1 MDQQQRLVLAEEGM
15 RFFGKVSAVISHEV
29 NNVLAII
36 NENNGLLEDFIFM
49 ARDDERPLEPD
60 RIAES
65 AAAIARQ
72 VKRADL
78 IIKKM
83 NRFAHSID
91 ESVKRVDLGEELVLF
106 AALAQRVAAAKEI
119 GLQPMPQSL
128 VLSTSPFLLLHLLWR
143 CLAFALDSVRPGTE
157 LQLTVEPADE
167 NKMPAAHLA
176 FRWQPAGS
184 QGTGQSAVFPGT
196 LEQLL
201 LEAVAGTI
209 ELDEGK
215 GLLRICLVAQR
226 PDPT

>member
-1 MDQQQRLVLAEEGM
+1 MDEQQRLALAEEGL

-49 ARDDERPLEPD
+49 ARESERPLEPD

-72 VKRADL
+72 VTRANL

-91 ESVKRVDLGEELVLF
+91 ESVKRVDLGEELELF
-106 AALAQRVAAAKEI
+106 TALAQRVAAAKEI
-119 GLQPMPQSL
+119 GLQPAPQSM

-143 CLAFALDSVRPGTE
+143 CLAFALETVCPGTE
-157 LQLTVEPADE
+157 LKLTIEPAVDQSA
-167 NKMPAAHLA
+167 PAAHLTLY
-176 FRWQPAGS
+176 WQPAGS
-184 QGTGQSAVFPGT
+184 RAAGQSTVFPGSM
-196 LEQLL
+196 EQLL
-201 LEAVAGTI
+201 LEALTCTI
-209 ELDEGK
+209 EVDEGK
-215 GLLRICLVAQR
+215 GLVRLCLVSRR